1 MWDTIH
7 NVLAC
12 VYTRKLNSVRPR
24 PKHWSMI
31 VYALLLVIFKLKQCS
46 YHGIVQK

>member
-1 MWDTIH
+1 MCTHVPD
-7 NVLAC
+7 VLAH

-31 VYALLLVIFKLKQCS
+31 IYTLLLVIFKL
-46 YHGIVQK
+46 